1 MVVFFML
8 NKTVFKTPEGR
19 LLAIGISML
28 ILLVLFLG
36 VVPLL
41 DIGEVQIY
49 IGMLTTNMVFGRAA
63 GLLFGFTAQLPYGI
77 VVMFIFAVESIMVM
91 LIYPLFVLS
100 IKQLI
105 KIKVMEKYFEQAR
118 SRANKYSG
126 IIEKYGAVA
135 LFIFV
140 WIPFWMTGPI
150 IGCIIGYFLGFS
162 HTKTIALVLSGTCI
176 AIIVWALFLHKV
188 GEKLSTISTEL
199 MILLFVSVLIIVF
212 FFLLRRKS

>member
-1 MVVFFML
+1 ML
-8 NKTVFKTPEGR
+8 KKIVFKTPEGR

-28 ILLVLFLG
+28 MLLVLFLG

-49 IGMLTTNMVFGRAA
+49 IGMLTTNIVFGRAA

-77 VVMFIFAVESIMVM
+77 VVMFTFAVESAMVM

-100 IKQLI
+100 LKHLI
-105 KIKVMEKYFEQAR
+105 KIKVMENYFEQAR
-118 SRANKYSG
+118 STADKYSG
-126 IIEKYGAVA
+126 IIERYGAVA

-140 WIPFWMTGPI
+140 WIPFWMTGPV

-162 HTKTIALVLSGTCI
+162 HRKTIVLVLSGTCT
-176 AIIVWALFLHKV
+176 AIIVWALFLHKL
-188 GEKLSTISTEL
+188 GEQLSTVSTEL
-199 MILLFVSVLIIVF
+199 TIFLFVVVSLVLF
-212 FFLLRRKS
+212 FFWIKRKY